1 MKTELEDRIL
11 WHDGTN
17 QVNPE
22 KVPDLFLHGVP
33 QERIVVTALNED
45 IIRFNQLAD
54 ESLAI
59 DKRENG
65 QFNFSWNIPEEYRK
79 IDIAAYVKDRLR
91 WKLRAEGIRDEQAVE
106 TYGYRI
112 YNEMSQIKAYELEP
126 LFRTLIYIV
135 ETLKKEGKVWGVG
148 RGSSCASLVLHLIGV
163 HEVDPVKYNIPL
175 TEFFHD

>member
-17 QVNPE
+17 QVKPE
-22 KVPDLFLHGVP
+22 MVPALFLHGVP
-33 QERIVVTALNED
+33 QERIFVTELNED
-45 IIRFNQLAD
+45 IIKFNQLAD
-54 ESLAI
+54 DTLQI

-65 QFNFSWNIPEEYRK
+65 QFDFSWNIPEEYQK

-91 WKLRAEGIRDEQAVE
+91 WKMKAEGISQDHLE

-112 YNEMSQIKAYELEP
+112 YNEMAQIKAFEVEP

-135 ETLKKEGKVWGVG
+135 EKLKQEGKVWGVG
-148 RGSSCASLVLHLIGV
+148 RGSSCASLILHLIGV

-175 TEFFHD
+175 TEFFHA